1 MKKNINTL
9 KEMITIEEIKENLEG
24 LCVSIEEF
32 QDAVIEAFEDYE
44 FNGETEVIVS
54 DNYTE
59 VNVEGYGMCQQWNA
73 YINVA
78 DSPIIVFQTI
88 ENEGKIKIVNVD

>member
-24 LCVSIEEF
+24 LYVSIEEF
-32 QDAVIEAFEDYE
+32 QDAVIEAFEVYE

-54 DNYTE
+54 DNYTK

-73 YINVA
+73 YINDA

-88 ENEGKIKIVNVD
+88 ENEGKIEIVNID